1 MSTRSA
7 STSSGWAPAYGGL
20 AQLRKCGT
28 VGVVFWADPDAATGC
43 VSLQCE
49 DGSERTFVAA
59 DRLAPA
65 VDPDAPPGLPDELAA
80 AKRKLAAASYGAA
93 GQDPRNLFSLY
104 DRDNS

>member
-1 MSTRSA
+1 M
-7 STSSGWAPAYGGL
+7 
-20 AQLRKCGT
+20 
-28 VGVVFWADPDAATGC
+28 VFWTDPDAAAGC

-93 GQDPRNLFSLY
+93 GQDPRHE
-104 DRDNS
+104 RDGDLQGRRIGAGRVNRDHLVVRVEHGAAGA